1 MIDLSIIIVNWN
13 TKELLRKCLQ
23 SVYNTIR
30 NVTFEI
36 FIVDNNSSDGSAVM
50 VREEFSLA
58 KLIENKRNEGFARAN
73 NKAIRRAKGRYILLL
88 NSDTVVLRQALDKMV
103 EFMSKHR
110 GAGVLGCK
118 LINKDGSLQFSAAWF
133 SIMAMAVLGSD
144 IVPKA
149 LGRVFKMR
157 KFPGQTYL
165 TAKDH
170 DRLQEV
176 DWVVGACM
184 LVRREAINE
193 VGLLD
198 ENLFLYGE
206 ETEWCFRIKKA
217 GWRIIYFPGAKII
230 HYGGGSA
237 KAQSKIYM
245 YRKAFAERY
254 IYHKHHNYLSSRIYD
269 LLITTMA
276 IVKLLIWGI
285 LLPVLPNKNKAL
297 THLYFHRGI
306 IQSITG
312 SKFMNEK

>member
-23 SVYNTIR
+23 SVYNSTH

-36 FIVDNNSSDGSAVM
+36 YIVDNNSQDGSNEM
-50 VREEFSLA
+50 VKMEFPLTN
-58 KLIENKRNEGFARAN
+58 LIVNCHNEGFARAN
-73 NKAIRRAKGRYILLL
+73 NKAIRRANGRYVLLL
-88 NSDTVVLRQALDKMV
+88 NSDTVVLYQALDKMV
-103 EFMSKHR
+103 EFMSEHR
-110 GAGVLGCK
+110 RAGVVGCK

-133 SIMAMAVLGSD
+133 STLTGAVLGND

-149 LGRVFKMR
+149 LGAVFKIR
-157 KFPGQTYL
+157 RFPGQTYL
-165 TAKDH
+165 TANEH
-170 DRLQEV
+170 DRLQDV

-206 ETEWCFRIKKA
+206 ETEWCSRIKKA
-217 GWRIIYFPGAKII
+217 GWRIIYFPGARII

-237 KAQSKIYM
+237 KAQSIISM

-254 IYHKHHNYLSSRIYD
+254 IYHKHHNYLSSLIYD

-276 IVKLLIWGI
+276 MIKLLIWGI
-285 LLPVLPNKNKAL
+285 LLLVLPNKNKVL
-297 THLYFHRGI
+297 THLSFHRGI
-306 IQSITG
+306 LQSIIG
-312 SKFMNEK
+312 SKSMNDK